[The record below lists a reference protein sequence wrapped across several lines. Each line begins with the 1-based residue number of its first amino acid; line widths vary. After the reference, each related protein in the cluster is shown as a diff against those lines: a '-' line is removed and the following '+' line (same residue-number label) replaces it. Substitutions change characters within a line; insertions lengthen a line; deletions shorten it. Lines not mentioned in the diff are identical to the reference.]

1 MPYTKKRT
9 NTLTS
14 NSSRNTTRKRPSSY
28 TLSNFVGS
36 IMTALGNQPS
46 INTQN
51 KSRKFR
57 SLQCSPI
64 VINTKRFY
72 NISSHTCYPTHVLR
86 NLYTAWNK
94 HYPNDPIPECGD
106 VDELYK
112 ILKAKLRKI
121 CFNEKCW
128 SRKLNMPTD
137 NKLYFAPNRPIEW
150 ETELTTWLSNID
162 IWNVLKQY
170 EVLYTYFKCIY
181 PTPVNYN
188 TIRKDSMTCVS
199 EELCK
204 FNLAA
209 YIKTG
214 ITKIGVVINTD
225 PHYKKGAH
233 WIALFINIPN
243 KVIFFFDSG
252 GDKCP
257 RRLYKLITSIIA
269 QGKELDIN
277 LTFDQN
283 HPLAHQRSTTECGMY
298 VMYFII
304 NMITDN
310 ITPYQLKT
318 HRIPDD
324 KMIKLRNKYF
334 TKNV

>member
-1 MPYTKKRT
+1 MTYTKKKPTTAKRR
-9 NTLTS
+9 
-14 NSSRNTTRKRPSSY
+14 SSRNTTRKTPSSY

-36 IMTALGNQPS
+36 LMASFSNRPS
-46 INTQN
+46 IDAKN
-51 KSRKFR
+51 KSRRFR

-72 NISSHTCYPTHVLR
+72 NISSPTCYPNHVLR
-86 NLYTAWNK
+86 NLYNAWNK
-94 HYPNDPIPECGD
+94 HYPHDPIPECGD

-112 ILKAKLRKI
+112 ILKAKLRNI
-121 CFNEKCW
+121 CLNEKCW
-128 SRKLNMPTD
+128 SRKLNMQTD

-150 ETELTTWLSNID
+150 ETELTTWLSNVD

-170 EVLYTYFKCIY
+170 EVVYNYFKCIY
-181 PTPVNYN
+181 PTPVNYD

-204 FNLAA
+204 FNLAS
-209 YIKTG
+209 YIKNG

-233 WIALFINIPN
+233 WVALFINIP
-243 KVIFFFDSG
+243 KKCIFFFDSG

-257 RRLYKLITSIIA
+257 RRLRKLITSIIE
-269 QGKELDIN
+269 QGNELDIH

-304 NMITDN
+304 NMIIDK
-310 ITPYQLKT
+310 ITPHQLKT
-318 HRIPDD
+318 RRIPDD